1 MHIDWWTLGLQG
13 INVLVLIWLLA
24 RFLFRPVAKIVAERQ
39 QAAAALMADA
49 QAAKAGA
56 LREQESAG
64 REHARLLQE
73 RGQMLDAAGAEAAK
87 LKLTLDAAAH
97 AEAVQLRATA
107 QSEIDAARR
116 NAALAQGE
124 QATQLALEVA
134 AKLLDRLP
142 PEARIAG
149 FIDGLASEL
158 AKLPESTR
166 AQLGADGTGLTLI
179 APRTLSAAELALCRA
194 ELTRVLGR
202 ELPLQLA
209 VDPALIAGLELEA
222 PHAIVRN
229 SFRDDLAHLKTEL
242 LAHDHDP
249 DLA

>member
-49 QAAKAGA
+49 QAA
-56 LREQESAG
+56 EQESAG

-249 DLA
+249 DPA